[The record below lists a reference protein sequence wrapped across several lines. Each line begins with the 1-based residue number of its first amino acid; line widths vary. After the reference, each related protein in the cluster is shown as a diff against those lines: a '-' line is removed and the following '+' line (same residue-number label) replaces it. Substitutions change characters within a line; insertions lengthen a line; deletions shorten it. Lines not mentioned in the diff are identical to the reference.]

1 MSDAAM
7 TLRLLRRLRREDGFS
22 LSEMLAAMG
31 LLGVLF
37 AAFAL
42 TMGTT
47 LRVSGEVESTSAT
60 QADVRAAVDTLAAD
74 LRQAYS
80 GNSSV
85 APLESISASAI
96 QFFSPDRQQ
105 PFHLRRIGYQVS
117 GGNLQR
123 RTATST
129 DTDGYPWTMN
139 PASMASAPWHTQAD
153 SLVSSTVFTYLDAN
167 GASTLTPASVRTVV
181 ISVTVAPLTNTAR
194 QFTYQTSVKL
204 RTPA

>member
-1 MSDAAM
+1 
-7 TLRLLRRLRREDGFS
+7 LLGHLRREDGFS
-22 LSEMLAAMG
+22 LSEMIAAMG

-47 LRVSGEVESTSAT
+47 LRVGGEVESMSAT

-80 GNSSV
+80 GSSSV
-85 APLESISASAI
+85 APIQSVSPSAI

-105 PFHLRRIGYQVS
+105 PFHLRQIGYQIS
-117 GGNLQR
+117 GDAMQR
-123 RTATST
+123 RTAVST
-129 DTDGYPWTMN
+129 DTDGYPWTMS
-139 PASMASAPWHTQAD
+139 PAAITSAPWHTQAD
-153 SLVSSTVFTYLDAN
+153 RLVSTSVFTYLDAN

-181 ISVTVAPLTNTAR
+181 IRVTVAPLTNPSR

-204 RTPA
+204 RTPT